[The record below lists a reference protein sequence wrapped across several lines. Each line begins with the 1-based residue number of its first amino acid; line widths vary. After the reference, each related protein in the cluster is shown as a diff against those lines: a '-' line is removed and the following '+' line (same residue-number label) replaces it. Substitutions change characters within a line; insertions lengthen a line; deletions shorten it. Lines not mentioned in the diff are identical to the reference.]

1 MKFLRTMQ
9 VSAFCLCLAASG
21 STLAAEYL
29 KSEAGQPRG
38 YSTAVVTEGGKTVW
52 ISGQVGIRDEQG
64 KSMAGD
70 FEGQARV
77 IFRAI
82 DAAAKRAGGSLK
94 DVVNIT
100 VYLTDP
106 RLLELLVPIR
116 HEFWPEGNFPA
127 STSITVH
134 SLPFVGMMIEVS
146 AVAVIGGK

>member
-1 MKFLRTMQ
+1 MKFCNAL
-9 VSAFCLCLAASG
+9 SALLCSSLVLAP
-21 STLAAEYL
+21 AAGAREYF
-29 KSEAGQPRG
+29 KTESGQPRG
-38 YSTAVVTEGGKTVW
+38 YSNAVTTQGGKTVW

-82 DAAAKRAGGSLK
+82 EAAARRAGGGMN
-94 DVVNIT
+94 DVVSIT

-106 RLLELLVPIR
+106 RLLELLIPIR
-116 HEFWPEGNFPA
+116 HEFWPDGSFPA

-146 AVAVIGGK
+146 AVAVISDK